1 MTEPAPPCLILGYDR
16 TDSSRAAASW
26 AVNEL
31 LPNGKLV
38 VVHACRPLHTPS
50 SPLSSASERHRFGR
64 ALIDELMLEGS
75 DTLFDVDMEAE
86 ISDED
91 PVTALTDAARRHGAR
106 AVVIGHEAHSGL
118 RRALGTV
125 TSALLDASPVPVV
138 AVPFT
143 GEDATGPASA

>member
-1 MTEPAPPCLILGYDR
+1 MTDSAAPCLILGYDR
-16 TDSSRAAASW
+16 TASSRAAASW

-31 LPNGKLV
+31 MPNGKLV
-38 VVHACRPLHTPS
+38 VVHACRPLHAPS
-50 SPLSSASERHRFGR
+50 SPLSSAQERHRFGR

-75 DTLFDVDMEAE
+75 DAAFDLDVEAE

-106 AVVIGHEAHSGL
+106 AVVIGHGSHSGL

-138 AVPFT
+138 AVPLT
-143 GEDATGPASA
+143 GEDAGPGSA